1 MNPKRNRNNYR
12 SHQLEEDIA
21 KREVVKFVELNT
33 KKNITIREHYL
44 YLDDVKTA
52 ININTL
58 EERYQA
64 KLKFLEI
71 LRKGE
76 CINAIIHDMEKSAE
90 LDRHRLI
97 KFI

>member
-1 MNPKRNRNNYR
+1 MNPKRNRNRYR

-58 EERYQA
+58 EERHQS

-71 LRKGE
+71 LRKGDS
-76 CINAIIHDMEKSAE
+76 INTIINEMEKSAE

-97 KFI
+97 KHI